1 VQASAGRALFDVSS
15 VLEQSSDGVIHGA
28 TIMAGTLLCYR
39 HLVQDIVHC
48 VGGIDVFFPLLT
60 QLDQPVSD
68 SLVILDSRGKQYWQ
82 SPLEGHVA
90 VEVLELVT
98 GVLDGN
104 LSNQQ
109 YMHNICGMSV
119 LGCLLQSVSP
129 QHLTVKVVSSLER
142 LLETVR
148 RANGIPP

>member
-1 VQASAGRALFDVSS
+1 MQASAGHALFDVSP
-15 VLEQSSDGVIHGA
+15 VLEQSSDGVLHDA

-60 QLDQPVSD
+60 QLDQPVLGSIVLLESGD
-68 SLVILDSRGKQYWQ
+68 KQFVQ
-82 SPLEGHVA
+82 PPLESHVA
-90 VEVLELVT
+90 VEVIELVT
-98 GVLDGN
+98 AVLDGN

-109 YMHNICGMSV
+109 YMHNISGMSV

-129 QHLTVKVVSSLER
+129 QHLTVKVVSALER
-142 LLETVR
+142 LLATV
-148 RANGIPP
+148 AKASGTSL